1 MSEPAYKRRMWCS
14 LVPRR
19 FASFPEGVK
28 SREQGLT
35 TTLTEVIFYNE
46 GIYFFALS
54 PGSCLVVVSRLS
66 FLIDPGAAG
75 CVVGS
80 LPQRQSPNR
89 QG

>member
-1 MSEPAYKRRMWCS
+1 MCRRPGQAQGTVATAGRFYLQMSE
-14 LVPRR
+14 
-19 FASFPEGVK
+19 

-80 LPQRQSPNR
+80 LLQRQLANR
-89 QG
+89 QR